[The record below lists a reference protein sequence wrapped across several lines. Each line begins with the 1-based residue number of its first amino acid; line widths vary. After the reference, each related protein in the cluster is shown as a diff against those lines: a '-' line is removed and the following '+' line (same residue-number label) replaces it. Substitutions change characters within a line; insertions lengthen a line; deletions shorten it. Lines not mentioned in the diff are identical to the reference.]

1 MTVYDIIIAGAG
13 PAGLTAAL
21 YARRAGKTVLLI
33 EKESFGGQIVLS
45 PLVENYP
52 FTKPLSGTELV
63 DSLVNA
69 VLSLGAEIC
78 VDTVTGVTKNEDGS
92 LLVKTEYDSFTA
104 RSLIIATGLKH
115 RRLGLEGEA
124 SFIGKGISFCAVCD
138 GAFFK
143 GKTVA
148 VIGDSTFIHSGIT
161 GLVNIAYNNSASTV
175 IILDNSIT
183 GMTGHQQNPTT
194 GYNIKGDPAAKID
207 LETLCR
213 AVGIKR
219 VRVVD
224 PYNLK
229 ECETAVKEELAV
241 DEASVII
248 SRRPCVLLKYV
259 KTAPALRVT
268 DACRGCKSCMK
279 LGCPSISMVGKKARI
294 DATLCVGC
302 EVCSQLCAFD
312 AIQK

>member
-148 VIGDSTFIHSGIT
+148 VIGGGNTAVQDAIYLSKLCKKVYLIHRRDRFRAEKKVVDGLDTCTNVELIMNSKVVKLSGSDKIESIT
-161 GLVNIAYNNSASTV
+161 VESTV
-175 IILDNSIT
+175 DGSMQVLNVEGIF
-183 GMTGHQQNPTT
+183 
-194 GYNIKGDPAAKID
+194 A
-207 LETLCR
+207 
-213 AVGIKR
+213 AVGQEPNNAAFSELVDLDDAGFVIAGETCCTKQPNIFAAGDCR
-219 VRVVD
+219 TKSVRQLVTAGADGGVSAIAA
-224 PYNLK
+224 
-229 ECETAVKEELAV
+229 CE
-241 DEASVII
+241 
-248 SRRPCVLLKYV
+248 Y
-259 KTAPALRVT
+259 
-268 DACRGCKSCMK
+268 
-279 LGCPSISMVGKKARI
+279 I
-294 DATLCVGC
+294 D
-302 EVCSQLCAFD
+302 SNF
-312 AIQK
+312 

>member
-138 GAFFK
+138 GDFFK

-148 VIGDSTFIHSGIT
+148 VIGGGNTAVQDADYLSKLCKKVYLIHRRDRLRAEKKAVDGLDACTNVELIMNSKVVKLSGSDKIESIT
-161 GLVNIAYNNSASTV
+161 VESTV
-175 IILDNSIT
+175 DGSMQVLNVEGIF
-183 GMTGHQQNPTT
+183 
-194 GYNIKGDPAAKID
+194 A
-207 LETLCR
+207 
-213 AVGIKR
+213 AVGQEPNNAAFSEL
-219 VRVVD
+219 VD
-224 PYNLK
+224 LD
-229 ECETAVKEELAV
+229 AAGF
-241 DEASVII
+241 VI
-248 SRRPCVLLKYV
+248 
-259 KTAPALRVT
+259 A
-268 DACRGCKSCMK
+268 G
-279 LGCPSISMVGKKARI
+279 
-294 DATLCVGC
+294 
-302 EVCSQLCAFD
+302 EN
-312 AIQK
+312 